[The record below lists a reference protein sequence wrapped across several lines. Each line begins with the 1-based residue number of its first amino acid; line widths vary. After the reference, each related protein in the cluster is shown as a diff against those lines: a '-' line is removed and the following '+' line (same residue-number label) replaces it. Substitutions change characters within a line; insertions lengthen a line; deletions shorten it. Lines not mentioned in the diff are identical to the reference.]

1 MLHEARVRRAA
12 ERARLFARR
21 DVHLDHYGS
30 LISGTIDPT
39 WESIRL
45 AILELEDQ
53 LLDGMPACTIQVK
66 WFSEVETQLASLY
79 PAIRQMELQLE
90 QVAA

>member
-53 LLDGMPACTIQVK
+53 LLDGMPACSIQIR
-66 WFSEVETQLASLY
+66 WFSEVETQLQQLY
-79 PAIRQMELQLE
+79 PAIRQMERQLE
-90 QVAA
+90 LATA

>member
-1 MLHEARVRRAA
+1 MLHESRVRRAA

-21 DVHLDHYGS
+21 NVTIDHYGS
-30 LISGTIDPT
+30 LISGAIDPT

-66 WFSEVETQLASLY
+66 WFSEVETQLQQLY
-79 PAIRQMELQLE
+79 PAIRQMERQLE
-90 QVAA
+90 LVAA

>member
-1 MLHEARVRRAA
+1 MLHESRVRRAA
-12 ERARLFARR
+12 ERARLYARR

-30 LISGTIDPT
+30 LISGKLDPT

-53 LLDGMPACTIQVK
+53 LLDGMPACTIQIR
-66 WFSEVETQLASLY
+66 WFAEVETQLQTLY
-79 PAIRQMELQLE
+79 PAIRQMERQLE
-90 QVAA
+90 LAIA

>member
-1 MLHEARVRRAA
+1 MLHESRVRRAA
-12 ERARLFARR
+12 ERARLYARR
-21 DVHLDHYGS
+21 NVHLDSYGS
-30 LISGTIDPT
+30 LISGNLDPT

-45 AILELEDQ
+45 ALLEFEDQ

-66 WFSEVETQLASLY
+66 WFSEVETQLQQLY